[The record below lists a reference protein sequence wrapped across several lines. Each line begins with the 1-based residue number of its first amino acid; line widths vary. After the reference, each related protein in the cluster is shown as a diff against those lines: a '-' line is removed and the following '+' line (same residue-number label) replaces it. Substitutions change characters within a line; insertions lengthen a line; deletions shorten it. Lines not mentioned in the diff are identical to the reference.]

1 MDALPTPTPSNQ
13 RNHPAR
19 WPRLRLATCF
29 QVRYLTRMNKVAI
42 VSGGT
47 YGIGRAI
54 TLTLARQGHSVVAFG
69 IDQRQ
74 SEETREQ
81 LQALGLSADIMEGD
95 VSSRS
100 DIKKVV
106 DLAIQNYGRVDVL
119 CNNAGIRT
127 TGTLIE
133 TDEELWDRTFAVNVK
148 GMYFL
153 TRAVL
158 PFMVAQKSGAI
169 VNMASGSGYGGKG
182 RIAYCASK
190 GAVFAFTRSLAVDH
204 VEDHIRVN
212 AVVPGFTLT
221 GMTESMPPERLAAQ
235 AEKNVSGRLNR
246 PEDVARVVCYLAS
259 DDAATISGAIWD
271 VGGIQGQMS
280 I

>member
-1 MDALPTPTPSNQ
+1 MK
-13 RNHPAR
+13 
-19 WPRLRLATCF
+19 
-29 QVRYLTRMNKVAI
+29 KVAI

-54 TLTLARQGHSVVAFG
+54 TLALARQQYEVVAFG
-69 IDQRQ
+69 IDRGQ
-74 SEETREQ
+74 SAETREQ
-81 LQALGLSADIMEGD
+81 LQTLVPAAHVIEAD
-95 VSSRS
+95 VSNRD
-100 DIKKVV
+100 DINKVV
-106 DLAIQNYGRVDVL
+106 DLSIQSYGRVDVL
-119 CNNAGIRT
+119 INNAGIRT

-133 TDEELWDRTFAVNVK
+133 TDEEMWDRTFAVNVK
-148 GMYFL
+148 GMYLL

-158 PFMVAQKSGAI
+158 PFMIAQKSGCI
-169 VNMASGSGYGGKG
+169 INMASGSGYGGKG

-190 GAVFAFTRSLAVDH
+190 GAIFPFTRSLAVDH
-204 VEDHIRVN
+204 MKDHIRVN

-221 GMTESMPPERLAAQ
+221 GMTEGASAERLAAQ

-246 PEDVARVVCYLAS
+246 PEDVAKVVCYLAS

>member
-1 MDALPTPTPSNQ
+1 M
-13 RNHPAR
+13 
-19 WPRLRLATCF
+19 
-29 QVRYLTRMNKVAI
+29 RYFTRMNKVAI

-54 TLTLARQGHSVVAFG
+54 TLRLAGQGYSVVAFG
-69 IDQRQ
+69 IDQKQ
-74 SEETREQ
+74 SAGTRDE
-81 LQALGLSADIMEGD
+81 LQKLGLSADILEGD
-95 VSSRS
+95 VCSSS

-127 TGTLIE
+127 SGTLIE

-153 TRAVL
+153 TRAIL
-158 PFMVAQKSGAI
+158 PFMVARKCGAI

-190 GAVFAFTRSLAVDH
+190 GAIFAFTRSLAVDH
-204 VEDHIRVN
+204 LQDHIRVN

-221 GMTESMPPERLAAQ
+221 GMTEGFPAERLEAQ
-235 AEKNVSGRLNR
+235 AGKNVSGRLNR

-259 DDAATISGAIWD
+259 EDAATISGAIWD

-280 I
+280 M